1 MASLLQLYSLS
12 SAPPPLLLLLLL
24 LLLLILPTNPSIAAS
39 ATLPPPKTS
48 SPSDAELVLAKIKP
62 TLQGN
67 TENQLLSSWDST
79 NPLCQWHGLTWVFSD
94 GSPLLCSNFSS
105 PHRSNLS
112 LFKDPLLQLLSLQ
125 LPDANLTGEIPRD
138 IADLSSLKSLYLGF
152 NSLHGNIPLEI
163 GYSPSL
169 SDVDFTHNLLTGA
182 LPTSIWNLCANRLAA
197 LRFRGNSLSGT
208 IPEPALPD
216 FSCKDLRVLD
226 LGDNEFGG
234 RFPEFIT
241 GFDGLRELDLGN
253 NLMFGVIPESL
264 NGLRLE
270 RLNLSHNNFSGQLPI
285 FKEMKFGAEV
295 FEGNNPGLCGY
306 PLKDCGG
313 GRRSGLSSGA
323 IAAMVIGLM
332 TGAVVL
338 ASVLIGYVQGRR
350 RRERG
355 DVESKLDEGDVEENV
370 DGGGGGGEGKLVL
383 FQGAEH
389 LTLEDVLNATGQVLE
404 KTSYGT
410 IYKAKLADGG
420 NIALRLLRE
429 GSCKD
434 RASCLPVIRQLGRV
448 RNENLV
454 PLRAFYHGQ
463 RGEKLLIYDY
473 FPHKSL
479 FDLLHDTRVGK
490 PVLNWARCHKIA
502 LGVARAL
509 AHLHTGLETPITHGN
524 VRSKNVIVDEFF
536 VARLTEFGIDKMM
549 VPAVTDEMIALA
561 KTDGY
566 KAPELQ
572 KMKKCSSRTDVYAFG
587 ILLLEI
593 LLGKKPGKDSRSG
606 EYVDLPSL
614 VKVAVLEETTM
625 EVFDVA
631 LLKGIRSPM
640 EEGLVQALK
649 LAMGC
654 CAPVASVRPDM
665 DEVVKQLEENRP
677 RNRSALYSPTET
689 RSEIGTPF

>member
-1 MASLLQLYSLS
+1 MG
-12 SAPPPLLLLLLL
+12 
-24 LLLLILPTNPSIAAS
+24 LI
-39 ATLPPPKTS
+39 
-48 SPSDAELVLAKIKP
+48 
-62 TLQGN
+62 
-67 TENQLLSSWDST
+67 
-79 NPLCQWHGLTWVFSD
+79 NPLCEWHGLTWVFSD
-94 GSPLLCSNFSS
+94 GSPLLCNNFSS

-112 LFKDPLLQLLSLQ
+112 LFKDPLLQLFSLQ
-125 LPDANLTGEIPRD
+125 LPDANLTGELPRD
-138 IADLSSLKSLYLGF
+138 IADLSSLKNLYLGF

-169 SDVDFTHNLLTGA
+169 SDLDFTHNLLTGA
-182 LPTSIWNLCANRLAA
+182 LPTSIWNLCDNRLAA
-197 LRFRGNSLSGT
+197 LRFRGNNLSGT

-226 LGDNEFGG
+226 LGDNLFGG
-234 RFPEFIT
+234 SFPEFIT

-253 NLMFGVIPESL
+253 NLMSGVIPESL

-285 FKEMKFGAEV
+285 FKEMKFGEEV

-306 PLKDCGG
+306 PLKECGG

-350 RRERG
+350 RRGRG
-355 DVESKLDEGDVEENV
+355 DNESKVDEGDIEENV
-370 DGGGGGGEGKLVL
+370 DGGGGEGKLVL

-389 LTLEDVLNATGQVLE
+389 LTLEDVLNATGQVME
-404 KTSYGT
+404 KT
-410 IYKAKLADGG
+410 
-420 NIALRLLRE
+420 
-429 GSCKD
+429 D

-448 RNENLV
+448 RHENLV

-490 PVLNWARCHKIA
+490 PVLNWARRHKIA
-502 LGVARAL
+502 LGVARGL

-549 VPAVTDEMIALA
+549 VPAVTDEMITLA

-572 KMKKCSSRTDVYAFG
+572 KMKKCNSELTFMHSEYFCLRYCLEKSLEKIVEVG
-587 ILLLEI
+587 I
-593 LLGKKPGKDSRSG
+593 
-606 EYVDLPSL
+606 
-614 VKVAVLEETTM
+614 M
-625 EVFDVA
+625 
-631 LLKGIRSPM
+631 
-640 EEGLVQALK
+640 
-649 LAMGC
+649 
-654 CAPVASVRPDM
+654 
-665 DEVVKQLEENRP
+665 
-677 RNRSALYSPTET
+677 
-689 RSEIGTPF
+689 